1 QEAKVVLS
9 RLGDRLR
16 MAGTAEIG
24 GYSRALDTGR
34 CNHLVEHPRALLP
47 SALDLADVQ
56 FWAGLRPAKPPNVP
70 LVRRTRIRNLY
81 PNTGHG
87 SLGWTM
93 GAGSGRVL
101 ADLVSGRTPDIDFP
115 FLD

>member
-1 QEAKVVLS
+1 
-9 RLGDRLR
+9 

-34 CNHLVEHPRALLP
+34 CNRLVEHARALFP
-47 SALDLADVQ
+47 SALDFANVQ
-56 FWAGLRPAKPPNVP
+56 FWSGLRPTTPSNVP
-70 LVRRTRIRNLY
+70 LIGRTRIRNLY
-81 PNTGHG
+81 LNTGHG